1 MFYIIFTIGQI
12 RIIVIIIIV
21 CTYNIGIIIIETS
34 LMWRG
39 IAHIHILRQSHCNNA
54 YHLVNKLALTM
65 LIISHTV
72 QNKRITREDID
83 RYMFDDYNGDDNL
96 DSY

>member
-34 LMWRG
+34 LM
-39 IAHIHILRQSHCNNA
+39 
-54 YHLVNKLALTM
+54 
-65 LIISHTV
+65 
-72 QNKRITREDID
+72 
-83 RYMFDDYNGDDNL
+83 
-96 DSY
+96 

>member
-1 MFYIIFTIGQI
+1 
-12 RIIVIIIIV
+12 
-21 CTYNIGIIIIETS
+21 
-34 LMWRG
+34 
-39 IAHIHILRQSHCNNA
+39 
-54 YHLVNKLALTM
+54 M

-83 RYMFDDYNGDDNL
+83 RYMLDDDNDDDNL